1 MVLET
6 WKSEGWTVTWVGIDE
21 KLQAVLCA
29 GDHLRPEAKEAL
41 SALRVTSKIL
51 FKKNHD

>member
-6 WKSEGWTVTWVGIDE
+6 WKREGWTVSWVGIDE
-21 KLQAVLCA
+21 KLQAILCA

-41 SALRVTSKIL
+41 SALRVTSKL
-51 FKKNHD
+51 KKIIYD